1 MFLQLD
7 GTFLI
12 QLINFAIF
20 FALLTALFIRPV
32 SVAIRKRRDY
42 INSVTSDYDTYQA
55 QAKALREQAESVRS
69 AARRDAEATMAQARA
84 GASNTSAD
92 ISAAYASK
100 AQATMEHAAQ
110 TVAGEM
116 EAARA
121 QEPALVKQ
129 LADLMLERTISEGV
143 SR

>member
-20 FALLTALFIRPV
+20 FALLAFVFIRPV
-32 SVAIRKRRDY
+32 SIAIRKRREY

-55 QAKALREQAESVRS
+55 QAKSLREQAESVRS
-69 AARRDAEATMAQARA
+69 IARRDAEATMAQARA
-84 GASNTSAD
+84 DASNT
-92 ISAAYASK
+92 AAGIATSYASK
-100 AQATMEHAAQ
+100 SQATIEQAAQ

-121 QEPALVKQ
+121 QEPALVRQ
-129 LADLMLERTISEGV
+129 LAELMLERTISGGV
-143 SR
+143 